1 VQIPKLCGFYEFQR
15 GYLAKLIEL
24 KVVNICEE
32 KLEELEEGTKKTVT
46 GKDGEDRKDMELKMQ
61 NLMWKMNFL
70 LTAFLILLVAFVVA
84 IVLSRT

>member
-15 GYLAKLIEL
+15 EYLAKLIEL

-70 LTAFLILLVAFVVA
+70 LAAFLILLVAVAVA

>member
-15 GYLAKLIEL
+15 EYLAKLIEL

-32 KLEELEEGTKKTVT
+32 KHEELEERTKKTVT

-70 LTAFLILLVAFVVA
+70 LAAFLILLVAVVVA

>member
-15 GYLAKLIEL
+15 EYLAKLIDL

-61 NLMWKMNFL
+61 NLMWKMKFL
-70 LTAFLILLVAFVVA
+70 LAAFLILLVAVVVA

>member
-15 GYLAKLIEL
+15 EYLAKLIEL
-24 KVVNICEE
+24 KVVKICEE

-61 NLMWKMNFL
+61 NLLWKMNFL
-70 LTAFLILLVAFVVA
+70 LAAFLILLVAVVVA